1 MNQPSN
7 KPRIL
12 RITRPYESVEDY
24 VQSEGWTISNKRMIL
39 LDQPRFDR
47 DTLVRFELSL
57 QNGEKL
63 IRAEAKVIGYQAP
76 TPDKPGGPKVRF
88 KRFGGTT
95 KAFIQQVVAEHGP
108 GPGLETVYPSARTSD
123 PGEGPVSEAPHS
135 LNGRLSVDPGTV
147 IEHNVPGVE
156 RSAPMSGDL
165 LLVDRLP
172 ALGAPDLGAVQAPVE
187 PQQFDGVPAAPISVR
202 SPGVRAN
209 PIALDARARERLRGL
224 RDRQNDPT
232 ITPPHDRD
240 ALLARLR
247 ERAQSLAPAA
257 TSSEPPSASPS

>member
-24 VQSEGWTISNKRMIL
+24 IQSEGWTISNKRMIL

-63 IRAEAKVIGYQAP
+63 IRAEAKVVGYQTP

-108 GPGLETVYPSARTSD
+108 GPGLETLYPSARGSD
-123 PGEGPVSEAPHS
+123 PGDGPVSEPPHS
-135 LNGRLSVDPGTV
+135 LNFSLPVDAALGGQPSSPLAVGLVSYGHLSTPSPSD
-147 IEHNVPGVE
+147 
-156 RSAPMSGDL
+156 
-165 LLVDRLP
+165 
-172 ALGAPDLGAVQAPVE
+172 LGAPSLPGDVQQLQLDGMPLAPV
-187 PQQFDGVPAAPISVR
+187 SVR
-202 SPGVRAN
+202 SPGLRSN
-209 PIALDARARERLRGL
+209 PLALDTPARERLRGL
-224 RDRQNDPT
+224 LDRRDRA
-232 ITPPHDRD
+232 ISPPHDRE

-247 ERAQSLAPAA
+247 ERAQGLSPNAPPA
-257 TSSEPPSASPS
+257 TSSEHPSASAS

>member
-156 RSAPMSGDL
+156 RSAPMS
-165 LLVDRLP
+165 
-172 ALGAPDLGAVQAPVE
+172 VQAPVE

-247 ERAQSLAPAA
+247 ERAQSVAPAA

>member
-24 VQSEGWTISNKRMIL
+24 IQSEGWTISNKRMIL

-63 IRAEAKVIGYQAP
+63 IRAEAKVVGYQTP

-108 GPGLETVYPSARTSD
+108 GPGLETLYPSARGSD
-123 PGEGPVSEAPHS
+123 PGDGPVSEPPHS
-135 LNGRLSVDPGTV
+135 LNFSLPVDAGAAVQSSSARAAGLGLSAKFSTPG
-147 IEHNVPGVE
+147 
-156 RSAPMSGDL
+156 AD
-165 LLVDRLP
+165 
-172 ALGAPDLGAVQAPVE
+172 DLGAAGVPGDLQQLQLDGMPIAPV
-187 PQQFDGVPAAPISVR
+187 SVR
-202 SPGVRAN
+202 SPGVRSTPAAFD
-209 PIALDARARERLRGL
+209 ALPRERLRGL
-224 RDRQNDPT
+224 LDRRHDPAV
-232 ITPPHDRD
+232 TPPHDRE

-247 ERAQSLAPAA
+247 ERARGLSPSATPANA
-257 TSSEPPSASPS
+257 SEPPSASPS